1 MPRYFI
7 YVRYTFQFQGDW
19 WIIAAS
25 DPKAEIIK
33 QKTKGEI
40 VLTVTRVKKVEGG
53 CEISIFSETDM
64 KMNLKF

>member
-33 QKTKGEI
+33 
-40 VLTVTRVKKVEGG
+40 
-53 CEISIFSETDM
+53 
-64 KMNLKF
+64 